1 MTTQFHPD
9 MMLEKIIIAPLDSG
23 NYRHHLEAE
32 ALLVRGGELVNS
44 HSFPR
49 DMESSLAS
57 FFIIF
62 EQLRNGQYGRVK
74 RGSLEKNA
82 HKTKKQHIVL
92 GSSNTL

>member
-1 MTTQFHPD
+1 M
-9 MMLEKIIIAPLDSG
+9 
-23 NYRHHLEAE
+23 
-32 ALLVRGGELVNS
+32 RGGELVNS

-74 RGSLEKNA
+74 RGSLEKNIGNSFA
-82 HKTKKQHIVL
+82 SKNQNCKYFQKYFCTLMTLDV
-92 GSSNTL
+92 NTTLALESVDTPLKRQ

>member
-1 MTTQFHPD
+1 
-9 MMLEKIIIAPLDSG
+9 MMLEKIIIALDSG

-32 ALLVRGGELVNS
+32 ALLVRGELVNS

-74 RGSLEKNA
+74 RGGLEKVGKSFA
-82 HKTKKQHIVL
+82 LKTYFE
-92 GSSNTL
+92 STFAF

>member
-1 MTTQFHPD
+1 M
-9 MMLEKIIIAPLDSG
+9 
-23 NYRHHLEAE
+23 
-32 ALLVRGGELVNS
+32 RGGELVNS

-74 RGSLEKNA
+74 RGSLEKIGNSFA
-82 HKTKKQHIVL
+82 SKNQKCTFKSTFVI
-92 GSSNTL
+92 